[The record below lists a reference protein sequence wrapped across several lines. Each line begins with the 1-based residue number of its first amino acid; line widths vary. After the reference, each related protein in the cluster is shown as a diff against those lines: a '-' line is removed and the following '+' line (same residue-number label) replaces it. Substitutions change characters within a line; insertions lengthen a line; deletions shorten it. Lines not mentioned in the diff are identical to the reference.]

1 MKLIVV
7 YTYCCTLHV
16 QTCKINLQNIYKKKK
31 RKNDRNRYTQ
41 FSYKLS
47 SKKVVY
53 KADI

>member
-31 RKNDRNRYTQ
+31 EKMIGIDTH
-41 FSYKLS
+41 S
-47 SKKVVY
+47 SVTNYRVRR
-53 KADI
+53 